1 MIACA
6 SPDDNS
12 ERITPWEVDDR
23 EVEKL
28 FDIWNQEFLKRQKE
42 LDKQK
47 ENE

>member
-6 SPDDNS
+6 SPDDD
-12 ERITPWEVDDR
+12 RHIPWEEVDDR

-28 FDIWNQEFLKRQKE
+28 FDIWNHEFLKRQSE

-47 ENE
+47 EQE